1 MKTLLPRIRT
11 FLEVH
16 DSQIGKLSLVLSGL
30 ALVASFLEL
39 SELPFDLAWI
49 SVVLCGIPIVK
60 GAIVALVTRFDIK
73 ADVLVSIALVASIA
87 IGEDFAAGEVAFIM
101 QLGAFLEETT
111 VKKAR
116 AGIEKLV
123 RLAPETTRVITK
135 GVERIVPAKNIQIG
149 DRIRVLPG
157 ETIPVDGKILCGE
170 TSIDQAVL
178 TGESL
183 PVDKAPDDE
192 VFSGTI
198 NQFGTFE
205 MLATRVG
212 EDSSIQRM
220 VKLVQ
225 SAEAGKAKIVHFA
238 DRAATWIV
246 AMALS
251 ASILAWFFTGEIIRA
266 VTVLVV
272 FCPCALVLATPT
284 AIMAAIGNATRHG
297 FLVRAGDA
305 LERLSTIKRIAFD
318 KTGTLTVGK
327 PSVVAVKSFSEQ
339 VNENTLYEICATAE
353 SGSEHPLGKAIVKCY
368 REKFGNLNLSA
379 EDFRIV
385 PGNGIYAQID
395 GKEVRA
401 GIPEYLKRNGVEI
414 SDKGRSLAV
423 GYLSRGATV
432 IYVAIGNRFAGFIA
446 LADSIKENANK
457 AIDTL
462 KSQGICTTLLTGDNP
477 EAAKAIARAAH
488 IQDIHADCR
497 PENKIEQIER
507 YRKKGERICMI
518 GDGINDAP
526 ALKKADVGIA
536 MGGIGSDIAIEA
548 ADIVQENDD
557 IGELPHLTALSR
569 RMMKTI
575 RFNIAFSM
583 GLNFLAVILAINGTL
598 GPVVGALVHNGGSF
612 LVILN
617 SALLLAWKPRKGKY
631 SA

>member
-1 MKTLLPRIRT
+1 M
-11 FLEVH
+11 
-16 DSQIGKLSLVLSGL
+16 
-30 ALVASFLEL
+30 
-39 SELPFDLAWI
+39 
-49 SVVLCGIPIVK
+49 
-60 GAIVALVTRFDIK
+60 
-73 ADVLVSIALVASIA
+73 
-87 IGEDFAAGEVAFIM
+87 
-101 QLGAFLEETT
+101 
-111 VKKAR
+111 
-116 AGIEKLV
+116 
-123 RLAPETTRVITK
+123 
-135 GVERIVPAKNIQIG
+135 
-149 DRIRVLPG
+149 
-157 ETIPVDGKILCGE
+157 
-170 TSIDQAVL
+170 
-178 TGESL
+178 
-183 PVDKAPDDE
+183 
-192 VFSGTI
+192 
-198 NQFGTFE
+198 
-205 MLATRVG
+205 
-212 EDSSIQRM
+212 
-220 VKLVQ
+220 
-225 SAEAGKAKIVHFA
+225 
-238 DRAATWIV
+238 
-246 AMALS
+246 
-251 ASILAWFFTGEIIRA
+251 
-266 VTVLVV
+266 
-272 FCPCALVLATPT
+272 
-284 AIMAAIGNATRHG
+284 
-297 FLVRAGDA
+297 
-305 LERLSTIKRIAFD
+305 
-318 KTGTLTVGK
+318 TVGK

>member
-1 MKTLLPRIRT
+1 MKPLLKRIRT
-11 FLEVH
+11 FLEIH
-16 DSQIGKLSLVLSGL
+16 DSQIGKLSLVLSGI

-39 SELPFDLAWI
+39 LAFPFDLAWI
-49 SVVLCGIPIVK
+49 SIVLCGIPIAK
-60 GAIVALVTRFDIK
+60 GAIVAMLTRFDIK
-73 ADVLVSIALVASIA
+73 ADLLVSIALVASLA
-87 IGEDFAAGEVAFIM
+87 IGEYFAAGEVAFIM
-101 QLGAFLEETT
+101 QLGAFLEEST

-116 AGIEKLV
+116 AGIERLV
-123 RLAPETTRVITK
+123 RLAPETARVIAK
-135 GVERIVPAKNIQIG
+135 GAERIVPAKNVQTG

-157 ETIPVDGKILCGE
+157 ETVPVDGKILCGE

-183 PVDKAPDDE
+183 PVDKAPSDE

-198 NQFGTFE
+198 NQFGTFD

-246 AMALS
+246 IVALS
-251 ASILAWFFTGEIIRA
+251 ASILAWIFTGEIIRA

-297 FLVRAGDA
+297 FLIRAGDA

-327 PSVVAVKSFSEQ
+327 PSVIAVKSFSEQ
-339 VNENTLYEICATAE
+339 VNEKTLYEICAAAE
-353 SGSEHPLGKAIVKCY
+353 IGSEHPLGKAIVKCY
-368 REKFGNLNLSA
+368 REKFGNPNLSA
-379 EDFRIV
+379 KDFRIV
-385 PGNGIYAQID
+385 PGNGIYAQIE
-395 GKEVRA
+395 GKEVRS

-414 SDKGRSLAV
+414 SDKGISLAA

-432 IYVAIGNRFAGFIA
+432 IYMAIGNRFAGFVA
-446 LADSIKENANK
+446 LADSIRENAGK

-462 KSQGICTTLLTGDNP
+462 KSQGIFTTLLTGDNP
-477 EAAKAIARAAH
+477 DAAKAIARAAH
-488 IQDIHADCR
+488 IQDIHANCR
-497 PENKIEQIER
+497 PENKLEQIER
-507 YRKKGERICMI
+507 YQEKGERICMI

-557 IGELPHLTALSR
+557 LGELPHLTALSR
-569 RMMKTI
+569 RMMNTI

-612 LVILN
+612 LVIAN
-617 SALLLAWKPRKGKY
+617 SALLLAWKPRKG
-631 SA
+631 